1 MATIIGVN
9 GDYVT
14 PDKGPDNYSK
24 NYHKIKE
31 YYETGIWDINR
42 VNMLVGKKLGI
53 TKDEYLLITGKVYPN
68 K

>member
-53 TKDEYLLITGKVYPN
+53 TKDEYLLITGKSYPN

>member
-9 GDYVT
+9 NDYVT

-24 NYHKIKE
+24 SYHKIKG
-31 YYETGIWDINR
+31 YYQTGIWDINR

-53 TKDEYLLITGKVYPN
+53 TKDEYFDITGKVYPN